1 MSTPRTDGIEG
12 EAYQYKWDCKVV
24 HSEFA
29 RQLET
34 ELAEM
39 RQAMS
44 RVATNLGNGSFAT
57 MDASHEWMTKEV
69 PEEVR
74 LYCERL
80 RRELAAEREKVAKL
94 KDIIRR
100 ASTTFCKEGTDGEIA
115 AEMLRIIGESKYAI
129 N

>member
-12 EAYQYKWDCKVV
+12 EAYQYKWNCKVV

-34 ELAEM
+34 ELE
-39 RQAMS
+39 S
-44 RVATNLGNGSFAT
+44 
-57 MDASHEWMTKEV
+57 
-69 PEEVR
+69 
-74 LYCERL
+74 
-80 RRELAAEREKVAKL
+80 EREKVAKL

-100 ASTTFCKEGTDGEIA
+100 ASTTFCKDGTDGEIA
-115 AEMLRIIGESKYAI
+115 AEMLRILGESKYAI

>member
-34 ELAEM
+34 ELTDM

-44 RVATNLGNGSFAT
+44 QVVTSIGNGSFAT
-57 MDASHEWMTKEV
+57 MNASHQWMVKEV
-69 PEEVR
+69 PDEVR
-74 LYCERL
+74 IYCERL
-80 RRELAAEREKVAKL
+80 RNELASEREKVAKL
-94 KDIIRR
+94 RDIIRR
-100 ASTTFCKEGTDGEIA
+100 ASTQFCGDGTDGEIA
-115 AEMLRIIGESKYAI
+115 AAMLRILGESKYAI
-129 N
+129 K